1 MKILNITK
9 LFHLILKLFQNIRYM
24 LIELLFID
32 RKIGI
37 VVCML
42 VWKSSLKHVRQ
53 IFAVKVARGGGITK
67 QVFSA
72 QQQSNQDEFGRECV
86 STFKMHPPLV
96 CCVAPLVWKNK
107 YRIGPYPSD
116 RMRML
121 DKLTHERNFLSASNN
136 ARINRTSGS
145 IINIWINSF
154 LIIISFIIID
164 LNIDNL
170 IDIDNR

>member
-1 MKILNITK
+1 MLNITK
-9 LFHLILKLFQNIRYM
+9 LFHLTLKFFQNIRYM
-24 LIELLFID
+24 LIELLSID

-121 DKLTHERNFLSASNN
+121 DSHTNAMNASNN
-136 ARINRTSGS
+136 VRININRISGN
-145 IINIWINSF
+145 IINI
-154 LIIISFIIID
+154 
-164 LNIDNL
+164 
-170 IDIDNR
+170 

>member
-24 LIELLFID
+24 LIELLSID

-72 QQQSNQDEFGRECV
+72 QQQSNQDEFVNVFQLSKCTRHWCAASRLLSGKI
-86 STFKMHPPLV
+86 ST
-96 CCVAPLVWKNK
+96 
-107 YRIGPYPSD
+107 
-116 RMRML
+116 
-121 DKLTHERNFLSASNN
+121 E
-136 ARINRTSGS
+136 
-145 IINIWINSF
+145 
-154 LIIISFIIID
+154 
-164 LNIDNL
+164 
-170 IDIDNR
+170 

>member
-1 MKILNITK
+1 MFSLIKMLNRITK
-9 LFHLILKLFQNIRYM
+9 FFHLVLKFFQIIRYM
-24 LIELLFID
+24 LIESLFID
-32 RKIGI
+32 RKVGI

-107 YRIGPYPSD
+107 YRIGLCPSMSISYAHVRQTD
-116 RMRML
+116 ESV
-121 DKLTHERNFLSASNN
+121 HFLEC
-136 ARINRTSGS
+136 
-145 IINIWINSF
+145 F
-154 LIIISFIIID
+154 E
-164 LNIDNL
+164 
-170 IDIDNR
+170 